1 MAFKKTRNMKVYGM
15 SGYRYRS
22 TPTIQLKGEWLKE
35 IGFDI
40 GDYISITCENGR
52 LVITPD
58 AERAAL
64 KEDEDAF
71 MEKETKLLQKRFEAE
86 KKRLHEQFV
95 AECKAE
101 YAVVAELGLEV

>member
-22 TPTIQLKGEWLKE
+22 TPTIQLKGDWLKE

-40 GDYISITCENGR
+40 GDYISITCENGK

-58 AERAAL
+58 AERVAL
-64 KEDEDAF
+64 KEAEDAF

-86 KKRLHEQFV
+86 KQRLHEQFV
-95 AECKAE
+95 AEHKAE
-101 YAVVAELGLEV
+101 YAVVAEPGLEV

>member
-35 IGFDI
+35 MGFDI
-40 GDYISITCENGR
+40 GDYISITCENGK

-64 KEDEDAF
+64 KEAEEAF
-71 MEKETKLLQKRFEAE
+71 MEKETKLLQKRFEEE
-86 KKRLHEQFV
+86 KKRLHVQFV
-95 AECKAE
+95 AERKAE
-101 YAVVAELGLEV
+101 YAVVAEPEVEV

>member
-40 GDYISITCENGR
+40 GDYISITCENGK
-52 LVITPD
+52 LVITPEV
-58 AERAAL
+58 ERAAL
-64 KEDEDAF
+64 EEAEAAF
-71 MEKETKLLQKRFEAE
+71 MEKETKILQKKFEEE
-86 KKRLHEQFV
+86 KKRLHAQFV
-95 AECKAE
+95 AERKAG
-101 YAVVAELGLEV
+101 YGVVAEAGLEV